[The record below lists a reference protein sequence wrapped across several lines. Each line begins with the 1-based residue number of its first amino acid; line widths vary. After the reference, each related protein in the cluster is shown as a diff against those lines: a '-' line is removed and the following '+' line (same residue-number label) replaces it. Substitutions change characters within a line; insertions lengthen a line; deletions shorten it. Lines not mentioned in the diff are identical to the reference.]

1 LEYIGCLNKPKEE
14 LEYHLLLLDGHESN
28 WNLEMVEFARQ
39 YNVIILQF
47 PLHTSHI
54 LQPLDCNVFRRVKE
68 CIRKA
73 KARPQFRD
81 IKDKWDLLNFL
92 VSPLQE
98 ACTVDTI
105 RDGFRIAG
113 VWPPRFRE
121 ECVVANKLV
130 PITDVIQDFEKKDV
144 SPSKNEP
151 SSLSTA
157 QIEEIQLENLTSIE
171 QSSPSS
177 QLPHEPL
184 LYNSTF
190 ASNSSTGDLILNRLD
205 DISKRLEK
213 IEEKGKKKPDRKENL
228 DVDS

>member
-1 LEYIGCLNKPKEE
+1 LDAKEE

-47 PLHTSHI
+47 PPHTSHI

-68 CIRKA
+68 CLRKA

-105 RDGFRIAG
+105 RDGFQNCWCLA
-113 VWPPRFRE
+113 
-121 ECVVANKLV
+121 
-130 PITDVIQDFEKKDV
+130 
-144 SPSKNEP
+144 
-151 SSLSTA
+151 SSFS
-157 QIEEIQLENLTSIE
+157 
-171 QSSPSS
+171 
-177 QLPHEPL
+177 
-184 LYNSTF
+184 
-190 ASNSSTGDLILNRLD
+190 
-205 DISKRLEK
+205 
-213 IEEKGKKKPDRKENL
+213 
-228 DVDS
+228 